1 MKTNLLKA
9 FILLPAGLVLATLQ
23 NQNLRGNDTPGSADS
38 TTSPKLSECL
48 LSAVS
53 NDDCG
58 TAVSGCIWC
67 AEPIYGLCL
76 TESAA
81 QKVRWMPFFT
91 CTFGMGEDESAS
103 QVKEDSVRI
112 A

>member
-1 MKTNLLKA
+1 MKTNLILTA
-9 FILLPAGLVLATLQ
+9 FTLPVGLVLSSTLQ
-23 NQNLRGNDTPGSADS
+23 NQNLRGNDTSGSAGS
-38 TTSPKLSECL
+38 TSPKLSECL

-58 TAVSGCIWC
+58 TAVAGCIWC

-91 CTFGMGEDESAS
+91 CTFGMVEDESAS
-103 QVKEDSVRI
+103 QIKEDSMRI